1 MKKRRAVISFT
12 TCFLVLSFHFSPLVT
27 IAAEGEPEGE
37 GVEEV
42 SSSDVNMVSESAEE
56 EVTGSE
62 STNQIEEKVESEV
75 DESKEVKEEFNVD
88 ESEEVETKEEPE
100 VASDLAEEELV
111 ESDVEMS
118 TLSVASDSLQP
129 GDRNEQVLEMKLD
142 LMKLGFG
149 THWSNPT
156 NYFGPDTER
165 VVREFQA
172 YYGLTVNGRGDQ
184 ATLAKIAEELSSP
197 FQEGKRSEQIREIKL
212 DLMKLGFG
220 THWSNP
226 TTLYGPDT
234 ANVVREF
241 QRHYGLVVNGI
252 IDEVTY
258 KKIEELKAQ
267 SLAPGIRRDDVIDF
281 KLDLMKLGFGTHWS
295 NPTNYFGPD
304 TEKVVREFQA
314 YYGLTVNG
322 HGDEATLAKIAEQL
336 ASPFQEGKRS
346 EQIREIKLDLMKLG
360 FGTHWSNPTTLY
372 GPDTANV
379 VRQFQRHHGLVV
391 NGIIDQVT
399 YKKIEELKNKALER
413 GVRRADVIDFKL
425 DLMKLGFGTHWSN
438 PTDYFGPDTE
448 KVVREF
454 QAYYE
459 LTVNGRGDEATLKKI
474 QEILSS
480 PLQRGARNEQVRK
493 LKEDLMRL
501 GYGVHWS
508 NPTTLFGAETE
519 EEVRKFQRNNNLP
532 VSGIADAKTLDKISE
547 LLKAKEIVT
556 YTQYNLTLSQAAA
569 RQLQLN
575 PPPQTDKYRNDPAYI
590 HSSLVDIVLG
600 GTITG
605 STVNLRTSPNNSSS
619 SNIYTSVSRGTA
631 FVIQDNNV
639 TGSAVNGNTRWYKIT
654 YDNRT
659 LYVHSSLASESQV
672 AVVKSTA
679 NIRQSAS
686 SSSHIFGSVTSGTRL
701 TVQREVTGTTVSG
714 SNRWYEIT
722 YQTWRNATQ
731 SDFLPYLDPNQNDR
745 FQHLVLDRSVG
756 VSAQELNKVLAG
768 KGILD
773 GKGQAFIEAGRTH
786 SVNEIYLIAHALLET
801 GNGRSSLATGIEVGR
816 NSSGNL
822 VLVTS
827 SNRSSLTNIRT
838 TYNMFGIG
846 AHDSDPYRLGAI
858 RAYQEGWFT
867 PEAAI
872 IGGAQF
878 ISNSYFA
885 RGQNTLYKM
894 RWNHLYQNASGGFPQ
909 YATDMGWAV
918 KQVPRIK
925 ELYQQ
930 LDNPVLRF
938 DIVRYN

>member
-1 MKKRRAVISFT
+1 
-12 TCFLVLSFHFSPLVT
+12 
-27 IAAEGEPEGE
+27 
-37 GVEEV
+37 
-42 SSSDVNMVSESAEE
+42 
-56 EVTGSE
+56 
-62 STNQIEEKVESEV
+62 
-75 DESKEVKEEFNVD
+75 
-88 ESEEVETKEEPE
+88 
-100 VASDLAEEELV
+100 
-111 ESDVEMS
+111 
-118 TLSVASDSLQP
+118 
-129 GDRNEQVLEMKLD
+129 
-142 LMKLGFG
+142 
-149 THWSNPT
+149 
-156 NYFGPDTER
+156 
-165 VVREFQA
+165 
-172 YYGLTVNGRGDQ
+172 
-184 ATLAKIAEELSSP
+184 
-197 FQEGKRSEQIREIKL
+197 
-212 DLMKLGFG
+212 
-220 THWSNP
+220 
-226 TTLYGPDT
+226 
-234 ANVVREF
+234 
-241 QRHYGLVVNGI
+241 
-252 IDEVTY
+252 
-258 KKIEELKAQ
+258 
-267 SLAPGIRRDDVIDF
+267 
-281 KLDLMKLGFGTHWS
+281 
-295 NPTNYFGPD
+295 
-304 TEKVVREFQA
+304 
-314 YYGLTVNG
+314 
-322 HGDEATLAKIAEQL
+322 
-336 ASPFQEGKRS
+336 
-346 EQIREIKLDLMKLG
+346 
-360 FGTHWSNPTTLY
+360 
-372 GPDTANV
+372 
-379 VRQFQRHHGLVV
+379 
-391 NGIIDQVT
+391 
-399 YKKIEELKNKALER
+399 
-413 GVRRADVIDFKL
+413 
-425 DLMKLGFGTHWSN
+425 
-438 PTDYFGPDTE
+438 
-448 KVVREF
+448 
-454 QAYYE
+454 
-459 LTVNGRGDEATLKKI
+459 
-474 QEILSS
+474 
-480 PLQRGARNEQVRK
+480 
-493 LKEDLMRL
+493 RL
-501 GYGVHWS
+501 GYGLHWN
-508 NPTTLFGAETE
+508 NPTAFYGAETE
-519 EEVRKFQRNNNLP
+519 EEVRKFQRDYNLP